1 MNATTAPPENANAAQ
16 SRTAPR
22 ESRTNETCSKGS
34 TSTAPR
40 KLRVWIK
47 APVRRGEELNQWI
60 WDRAWH
66 LAMAGAT
73 ADSACKLLHGLVGH
87 EARPGEIERA
97 VRRAYTMAR
106 GKAGAIAT
114 MPGGRP
120 APRWP
125 DADQEALVRLW
136 QDHPATVDDLAA
148 LSPAVA
154 PAHPLDVLRELHEA
168 GSDDLLCL
176 GIKPTGPF
184 YTQTVA
190 TWEHWRRDLPQW
202 EMCVPN
208 LMRSEC
214 GTTDEGNKSARC
226 RDNSCG
232 KGGQRFLVVE
242 VDLSPDAPVVAE
254 LGARPA
260 DVCAAVLIHKLGLQ
274 QVRMV
279 VSSGGKSLHAWV
291 PAGGRTQEQIE
302 QFYRVWRRYAVDWR
316 GSLPEQQF
324 RLPQGFRADKGAVQ
338 RLIYWSPEGGR

>member
-1 MNATTAPPENANAAQ
+1 VTTAAPPNANAAQ
-16 SRTAPR
+16 IRTAPR

-34 TSTAPR
+34 KSTKAR
-40 KLRVWIK
+40 KVHLWIK
-47 APVRRGEELNQWI
+47 VPVRRGEELNQWI
-60 WDRAWH
+60 WDRCIH
-66 LAMAGAT
+66 LAHAGAT
-73 ADSACKLLHGLVGH
+73 AKSVTQLLHGLLGQD
-87 EARPGEIERA
+87 ARHGEIERA
-97 VRRAYTMAR
+97 VRRAFAAVR
-106 GKAGAIAT
+106 GKAANVLTTAA
-114 MPGGRP
+114 GRT

-125 DADQEALVRLW
+125 EPDHAALMRAW
-136 QDHPATVDDLAA
+136 EDHPATVEDLAA

-154 PAHPLDVLRELHEA
+154 PDHPLDVLRTLQGA

-190 TWEHWRRDLPQW
+190 TWEHWRRDLPRW

-208 LMRSEC
+208 LMRNES
-214 GTTDEGNKSARC
+214 GTTDEGKRSARC

-242 VDLSPDAPVVAE
+242 VDLSPEAPVVAE

-274 QVRMV
+274 SVRMV
-279 VSSGGKSLHAWV
+279 VESGGKSLHAWV
-291 PAGGRTQEQIE
+291 DAAGRTQEQIE
-302 QFYRVWRRYAVDWR
+302 QFYRVWRRFAVDWR

-324 RLPQGFRADKGAVQ
+324 RLPQGFRADKDKVQ
-338 RLIYWSPEGGR
+338 RVVYWNPEGGR

>member
-1 MNATTAPPENANAAQ
+1 MTTAAPPNANAAQ
-16 SRTAPR
+16 RRTAPR
-22 ESRTNETCSKGS
+22 ESRTNETCAKGS
-34 TSTAPR
+34 TSTTPR

-73 ADSACKLLHGLVGH
+73 ADSTAKLLHRLVGH

-97 VRRAYTMAR
+97 VRRAFTMAR
-106 GKAGAIAT
+106 GKAGAIGT
-114 MPGGRP
+114 MPAGRA

-125 DADQEALVRLW
+125 DADQPALVRVW

-208 LMRSEC
+208 LMRSES
-214 GTTDEGNKSARC
+214 GTTDEGNRSARC

-291 PAGGRTQEQIE
+291 PADGRTQEQIE
-302 QFYRVWRRYAVDWR
+302 QFYRVWRLFAADWR

-338 RLIYWSPEGGR
+338 RVIYWNPEGGR

>member
-1 MNATTAPPENANAAQ
+1 MSAPPNANAAQ
-16 SRTAPR
+16 RRTAPR
-22 ESRTNETCSKGS
+22 ESRTNRTCSNGN

-40 KLRVWIK
+40 KITLWIRT
-47 APVRRGEELNQWI
+47 PIRRGEGLNQYI
-60 WDRAWH
+60 WDRVWH

-97 VRRAYTMAR
+97 VRRAFVMAR
-106 GKAGAIAT
+106 GKAGAIGT
-114 MPGGRP
+114 MAGGRP
-120 APRWP
+120 APKWP
-125 DADQEALVRLW
+125 DADQEALVRVW

-154 PAHPLDVLRELHEA
+154 PDHPLDVLRTLHGA
-168 GSDDLLCL
+168 GGDDLLCL

-190 TWEHWRRDLPQW
+190 TWEHWRRELPQW

-208 LMRSEC
+208 LMRSES
-214 GTTDEGNKSARC
+214 GTTDEGNRSARC

-279 VSSGGKSLHAWV
+279 VESGGKSLHAWLE
-291 PAGGRTQEQIE
+291 AGGRTPEQIE
-302 QFYRVWRRYAVDWR
+302 QFYRVWRRFAVDWR

-324 RLPQGFRADKGAVQ
+324 RLPQGFRADKDKVQ
-338 RLIYWSPEGGR
+338 RVVYWNPGGGI